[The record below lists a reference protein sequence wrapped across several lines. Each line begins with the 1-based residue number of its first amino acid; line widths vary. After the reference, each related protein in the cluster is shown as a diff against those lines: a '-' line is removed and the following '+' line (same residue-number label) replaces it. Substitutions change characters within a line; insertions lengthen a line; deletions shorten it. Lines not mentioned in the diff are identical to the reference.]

1 MGASPEVKAAAMK
14 KVMAGLKSGAIRIH
28 IKTTCLLCKKE
39 FKTDRDYE
47 NHLINGKFIDPK
59 TNKLRRLCPG
69 PYK

>member
-1 MGASPEVKAAAMK
+1 MAATPEVKAAAMK
-14 KVMAGLKSGAIRIH
+14 EIMDGLKSGAIQIH

-39 FKTDRDYE
+39 FKTDAEYQT
-47 NHLINGKFIDPK
+47 HLYNGKTTDPK